1 MPGCLSK
8 SASFLFLSLVFLG
21 ANAQNKPKKTFDE
34 DGMKSPEAGLRYSLP
49 IIHVGGGS
57 TFYTGNLKGP
67 RNLSKF
73 NPVRW
78 GMHAGVEQRFGK
90 LFGVGG
96 TFFYGLFAGEKH
108 TPSEF
113 LNFQSRQLG
122 ADVSATLH
130 FDQIMGNFEAL
141 APYISI
147 GFGYAN
153 IRTKTD
159 AKDADEN
166 TYYLW
171 DDGVLRNQSQATT
184 TDGNPQQLY
193 RDFTYE
199 TVLAPSIHAIRI
211 PVEAGVRFKLHDF
224 WDLGLSYRHALYLSR
239 FHPDAGK
246 EIDHAG
252 YLSASLYWYTG
263 IFRQGSYELNKKRR

>member
-1 MPGCLSK
+1 MPGYLFK
-8 SASFLFLSLVFLG
+8 SALFLFFSLVYFSS
-21 ANAQNKPKKTFDE
+21 NAQDKPKKTLDE

-49 IIHVGGGS
+49 IIHVGGGC

-73 NPVRW
+73 NTIRW

-90 LFGVGG
+90 LFGAGG
-96 TFFYGLFAGEKH
+96 TFYYGFFAGEKH

-147 GFGYAN
+147 GIGYAN

-159 AKDADEN
+159 AKDAEEK

-171 DDGVLRNQSQATT
+171 DDGVLRDQSQATT
-184 TDGNPQQLY
+184 TNGNPQQLY
-193 RDFTYE
+193 RDFSYE
-199 TVLAPSIHAIRI
+199 TVLASGIHSIRF

-224 WDLGLSYRHALYLSR
+224 WDLGLSYKHAIYLSR
-239 FHPDAGK
+239 FHPNVGGG
-246 EIDHAG
+246 IDHAG
-252 YLSASLYWYTG
+252 YLSASLFWYTG
-263 IFRQGSYELNKKRR
+263 IFRQGSYELSKKRR